1 MKMKIFGI
9 LAAYLFFGGHAL
21 AIDPARGEEA
31 IVENKEKKSEKTEEE
46 KASEETKARHLGD
59 VVVTA
64 NKYETSTRDIPS
76 HVTVITGDEIRAQ
89 HLPNYDIGDALRN
102 ISGVTVRRAYSPFPA
117 YINFRGV
124 GNQGTMVLVNNI
136 PTNWE
141 ISQAIPPEN
150 IERVE
155 ILRGPASA
163 LYGAN
168 ASGGVINIITK
179 EGGEGHQG
187 SVGGGYGTFNTWR
200 AEAAANGTVDKFH
213 YSVAAYKEK
222 SDGTNIVKNTVLP
235 SVTMIEDCSYDKWA
249 ASMTAAYDLN
259 EQGKLSFL
267 FNFFNDDYT
276 RGRPNVGGDWD
287 RYFTSMVYD
296 QAIGDRFL
304 FKGYLGFRYDD
315 LLHRYDKGNYN
326 YDLQQTRNT
335 DYREIPLELQL
346 TTRLG
351 WGNDLTTGF
360 FYSYQDTDMD
370 YHNPAGTL
378 INHNRYKVR
387 TLAGYLQ
394 DVWKP
399 LDKLAITAGL
409 RYDNWRNY
417 DNTFSNFVNEHPGDR
432 TDDNWSPKIGAKYNF
447 TDRLGVWAN
456 YAVGFNPPTPE
467 QMYDDRTSGG
477 NPREPNPNLQPE
489 TTRSWELG
497 VENWFTDAMSA
508 KVVGFFN
515 YTDDK
520 IISWFNDENIWINEN
535 IGRSRSYGVEIDLL
549 FQPTD
554 NWIVNANYTW
564 NPAEIDSNPAKP
576 GQEGNELPF
585 SPKHKAN
592 LGVTYLMPRNFEV
605 SGFVRYLSEQQT
617 NDDNTEYTASGEERV
632 MPSSFVVD
640 FKGVKHFPV
649 EWGALKNI
657 DLVLS
662 VDNIFNANYRTFYIY
677 EDPGRTFFGECKF
690 FF

>member
-1 MKMKIFGI
+1 MKNVKY
-9 LAAYLFFGGHAL
+9 LALCLMIGNLLLFS
-21 AIDPARGEEA
+21 PAWGDETAGDDGEKNSGEMEA
-31 IVENKEKKSEKTEEE
+31 AKPKPVQMDE
-46 KASEETKARHLGD
+46 

-64 NKYETSTRDIPS
+64 TKYESSTKDIPS
-76 HVTVITGDEIRAQ
+76 NVTVVTGEEIRAQ
-89 HLPNYDIGDALRN
+89 FLPNNDIGDALRN
-102 ISGVTVRRAYSPFPA
+102 ISGLTTRRAYAPFPA
-117 YINFRGV
+117 YINIRGV
-124 GNQGTMVLVNNI
+124 GNQGTVILVNNI

-141 ISQAIPPEN
+141 ITQAIPPGN

-155 ILRGPASA
+155 IMRGPASA

-179 EGGEGHQG
+179 EGGEGING
-187 SVGGGYGTFNTWR
+187 SMGGGYGTFNTWR
-200 AEAAANGTVDKFH
+200 VQAATDGTVDKFH
-213 YSVAAYKEK
+213 YSFAGYKDK

-249 ASMTAAYDLN
+249 GSLTAAYDVN
-259 EQGKLSFL
+259 EKGKLSFL
-267 FNFFNDDYT
+267 FNYFKDEYT

-287 RYFTSMVYD
+287 RYFTSLIYD
-296 QAIGDRFL
+296 QAFGDMFL
-304 FKGYLGFRYDD
+304 FKGYVGFRYDD
-315 LLHRYDKGNYN
+315 LLHRYDKGNQN
-326 YDLQQTRNT
+326 YELRQTRDT

-346 TTRLG
+346 TAKLG
-351 WGNDLTTGF
+351 FGNALTGGF
-360 FYSYQDTDMD
+360 FYNYQDTDQA
-370 YHNPAGTL
+370 YHNPAGDL

-387 TLAGYLQ
+387 TVAGYLQ

-409 RYDNWRNY
+409 RYDNWQNY
-417 DNTFSNFVNEHPGDR
+417 DNTFTSYVDEHPGDR

-447 TDRLGVWAN
+447 TDRLGLWAN

-467 QMYDDRTSGG
+467 QLYDDRTSGG

-497 VENWFTDAMSA
+497 VENWFTDTLSTKM
-508 KVVGFFN
+508 VGFFN

-520 IISWFNDENIWINEN
+520 IISWFNDENIWINKN
-535 IGRSRSYGVEIDLL
+535 IGRSKSYGVELDMF
-549 FQPTD
+549 FQPTE
-554 NWIVNANYTW
+554 NWIVNANGTW
-564 NPAEIDSNPAKP
+564 NPAEIDSNPSNP

-585 SPKHKAN
+585 SPKYKAN
-592 LGVTYLMPRNFEV
+592 LSVTYQWVRNFEL
-605 SGFVRYLSEQQT
+605 SGFFRYLSKQQT
-617 NDDNTEYTASGEERV
+617 NEANTEYTKGGEARY

-649 EWGALKNI
+649 AWGALKNI
-657 DLVLS
+657 DVALA
-662 VDNIFNANYRTFYIY
+662 VDNVFNANYRTFYIY
-677 EDPGRTFFGECKF
+677 EDPGRTFFGEVKF